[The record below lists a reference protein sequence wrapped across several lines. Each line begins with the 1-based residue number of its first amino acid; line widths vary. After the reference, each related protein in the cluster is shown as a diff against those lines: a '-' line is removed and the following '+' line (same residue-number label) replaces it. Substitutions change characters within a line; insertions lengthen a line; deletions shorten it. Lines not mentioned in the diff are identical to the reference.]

1 MHVVAFH
8 GRLDSVSSCHRL
20 ILSAGGRLV
29 VVKEAAPGG
38 AADRLR
44 REAEMLRQASHP
56 GVVELVDIDELDGGA
71 VALTTAFVA
80 GGTLRDSAGR
90 LEPVAVARVVAGL
103 ASTLADLHGR
113 GIVHGRLSADH
124 VLLASTCGA
133 PVLCGLA
140 EARMVDGHAAAE
152 LDATDDTEA
161 LAALVGTLTS
171 PGSGPLTDTLRQA
184 VERWHASAGAT
195 RPTLRSLEVSLAGLV
210 PGEAPV
216 AGTGTTTGRSLPPRR
231 PPARRRPSGL
241 RSVGLAGVVAVAVG
255 IGAAVAAATAGGGPP
270 SAATVDA
277 PIPAAV
283 PYGSTSTSSPATMS
297 TVPPTHT
304 TEAPLRVFPRPECSP
319 ADPPA
324 ADVDGD
330 GCADPLE
337 VSHGVVAAAG
347 TRWQVGAPDD
357 LVVIGD
363 WDCDGLAT
371 PAVVRPSSGHIWT
384 FPRWADHSDGDGVV
398 AEPVDVVPGP
408 VAKATVVEDAGSS
421 GTGQCDGIEVIAS
434 GGDRQLVYAGA

>member
-1 MHVVAFH
+1 M
-8 GRLDSVSSCHRL
+8 SSCQRL

-29 VVKEAAPGG
+29 IVKEAAPGA

-44 REAEMLRQASHP
+44 REAEMLRHASHP
-56 GVVELVDIDELDGGA
+56 GVVELVDIDELDGGG

-80 GGTLRDSAGR
+80 GGTLRDSAGG
-90 LEPVAVARVVAGL
+90 LEPAVVVRVVNGL
-103 ASTLADLHGR
+103 ATTLAALHGR

-124 VLLASTCGA
+124 VLLGSTSGA

-140 EARMVDGHAAAE
+140 EARMVDGRAAAE

-171 PGSGPLTDTLRQA
+171 PGSGPLTDALRQA
-184 VERWHASAGAT
+184 VERWHAGAGAT
-195 RPTLRSLEVSLAGLV
+195 RPTLQSLAVTLAGLV

-216 AGTGTTTGRSLPPRR
+216 AGPGNTTGRSLPPRR
-231 PPARRRPSGL
+231 PQARRRRPGL
-241 RSVGLAGVVAVAVG
+241 RSVGVAGAAAVAVG
-255 IGAAVAAATAGGGPP
+255 IVAAVAVATAGGGP
-270 SAATVDA
+270 SRATGDTPV
-277 PIPAAV
+277 PAAA
-283 PYGSTSTSSPATMS
+283 PHGSTSTSSPATMS
-297 TVPPTHT
+297 TVPSPPT
-304 TEAPLRVFPRPECSP
+304 TEAPVRVFPRPECPP

-330 GCADPLE
+330 GCPDPLE

-347 TRWQVGAPDD
+347 ARWQVGAPDD

-371 PAVVRPSSGHIWT
+371 PAVVRPSSGHVWT
-384 FPRWADHSDGDGVV
+384 FPRWADHSDGDAVV
-398 AEPVDVVPGP
+398 AEPVDVAPRP

-421 GTGQCDGIEVIAS
+421 GPGRCDGIEVIAS
-434 GGDRQLVYAGA
+434 GGDRQLVYAGT